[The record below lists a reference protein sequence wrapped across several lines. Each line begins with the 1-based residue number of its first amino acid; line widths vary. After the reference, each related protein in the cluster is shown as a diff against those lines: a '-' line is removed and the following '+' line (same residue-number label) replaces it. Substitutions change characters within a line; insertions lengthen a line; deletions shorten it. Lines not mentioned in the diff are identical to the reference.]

1 MRPSGL
7 LAVAAGLIAAALV
20 TAGCQDDCCT
30 IDSFPIVL
38 GRAPSGVP
46 PLDAGY
52 DGGADAAPLPD
63 GGALWTLAALPAVG
77 PQPFKM
83 VVDTASP
90 FTILGSGLGAPLQTA
105 TASFDLY
112 GDQVIYDSQGRPT
125 NPLRADFRGWNVLP
139 LPLGPFGDGTI
150 VPSGVLGADLLHSFS
165 VELRLAGPCP
175 GGLTGTCPSLT
186 FWSHLSATQ
195 SFLEDAG
202 FAVLS
207 FTQYGGGEVTADGPP
222 DFLGLRGPLTVAA
235 TRVVLRACAV
245 PTAFTPARDPT
256 GPTPQACCTSA
267 DALTQSSGV
276 DLSLLVDTG
285 IGPLVLS
292 ATAWNRVVSSAAA
305 RNPPLLLPPVLPSAA
320 PSATPLWVASWPT
333 PIQVLAWAAIP
344 RYALINLE
352 AGANDDPGPCVE
364 LARARR
370 TEVVSYDTVMN
381 PTAPTHLC
389 AQPCDLD
396 PNQSGEAQNSA
407 AYLEI
412 GGNVPVAV
420 ISDVD
425 PFLQGLEFDVLPEGP
440 QLDGLVGAQALG
452 AARVEL
458 DYLSSPSRAVFSCE
472 ANVPRSSCW
481 AAARCPQLPDQSAVH
496 YCFGLGAH
504 TVPTNCVP
512 TTCP

>member
-1 MRPSGL
+1 MRLGGAGA
-7 LAVAAGLIAAALV
+7 LAVAAGLIAAGSFA
-20 TAGCQDDCCT
+20 AGCQDDCCT

-63 GGALWTLAALPAVG
+63 GGALLVRAALPAVG
-77 PQPFKM
+77 PGTFPM
-83 VVDTASP
+83 VIDTASP
-90 FTILGSGLGAPLQTA
+90 ITILGSGLDAPLQTA
-105 TASFDLY
+105 TTDFDLY
-112 GDQVIYDSQGRPT
+112 GSDETPA
-125 NPLRADFRGWNVLP
+125 PLRASFRGWGVLP
-139 LPLGPFGDGTI
+139 LPLGPIGDGAI
-150 VPSGVLGADLLHSFS
+150 VPGGVLGGDLLHAFS

-175 GGLTGTCPSLT
+175 DELPGTCPSLT

-195 SFLEDAG
+195 AFLEDAG
-202 FAVLS
+202 FAVLN

-222 DFLGLRGPLTVAA
+222 DFLGLRGPLTVPP

-245 PTAFTPARDPT
+245 PTAFSPARDPA
-256 GPTPQACCTSA
+256 GPPPQACCTSA
-267 DALTQSSGV
+267 DALAQSSGV

-292 ATAWNRVVSSAAA
+292 TTAWNRVVTNAAA
-305 RNPPLLLPPVLPSAA
+305 RDPPLLLPPVLASGTPSG
-320 PSATPLWVASWPT
+320 TPLRVASWPT

-344 RYALINLE
+344 RYALVNLE

-370 TEVVSYDTVMN
+370 TEMVSYDTVMN
-381 PTAPTHLC
+381 PTAATHLC
-389 AQPCDLD
+389 VQPCDLD

-425 PFLQGLEFDVLPEGP
+425 PFLQGLQFDVLPEGP

-472 ANVPRSSCW
+472 ADVARSSCW
-481 AAARCPQLPDQSAVH
+481 AAARCPQLPDQSTVH

-504 TVPTNCVP
+504 TVPTNCAP
-512 TTCP
+512 TSCP